1 MIDLLPLSSRIYR
14 RLLVLYPEDL
24 RRDYGADM
32 AFVFAEDLE
41 AARREAGLRGVVRVW
56 RCALCEFFR
65 FALPD
70 HASSPAV
77 SVPAIWFALSS
88 IIMSAEVALAL
99 RHSPR
104 TPRPSHA
111 LCAAL
116 LLPSLHH
123 AADVSGGHL
132 GLPRQRHHF
141 PGPVRTPGRDRSAM
155 LEVRDLTKRFGGQT
169 VVDHVNFT
177 VRPGE
182 ITGYLGPNGSGK
194 STTVKMMT
202 GLLHPTEG
210 QILFNGRNI
219 RDDATGF
226 KQRLGYV
233 PEEPNLYG
241 YLTGLEYL
249 QLAGGLRGL
258 PEDRVRQKANE
269 LLELLSL
276 RDARWVP
283 ISAYS
288 KGMKQRVLI
297 AAALLHDPDV
307 LIFDEAQSGLDIANS
322 LLFRHLLR
330 TLAARG
336 KAILYISHVLELVEK
351 VCEHIVVIY
360 RGRIVAD
367 DSVSRLRDLMHLPNL
382 EEIFTQLVEQHD
394 MESRAQE
401 IASVIT
407 W

>member
-1 MIDLLPLSSRIYR
+1 
-14 RLLVLYPEDL
+14 
-24 RRDYGADM
+24 
-32 AFVFAEDLE
+32 
-41 AARREAGLRGVVRVW
+41 
-56 RCALCEFFR
+56 
-65 FALPD
+65 
-70 HASSPAV
+70 
-77 SVPAIWFALSS
+77 
-88 IIMSAEVALAL
+88 
-99 RHSPR
+99 
-104 TPRPSHA
+104 
-111 LCAAL
+111 
-116 LLPSLHH
+116 
-123 AADVSGGHL
+123 
-132 GLPRQRHHF
+132 
-141 PGPVRTPGRDRSAM
+141 M
-155 LEVRDLTKRFGGQT
+155 LEIRDLTKRFGGQK
-169 VVDHVNFT
+169 VVDHVSFT

-194 STTVKMMT
+194 STTVKMIT

-210 QILFNGRNI
+210 QILFNGCSI

-249 QLAGGLRGL
+249 QLAGALRGL
-258 PEDRVRQKANE
+258 PEDRVLQKANE

-330 TLAARG
+330 ELAARG
-336 KAILYISHVLELVEK
+336 KAVLYISHVLELVEK

-360 RGRIVAD
+360 QGRIVAD
-367 DSVSRLRDLMHLPNL
+367 DSVSGLRGLMQLPNL
-382 EEIFTQLVEQHD
+382 EEIFKQLVEQGD
-394 MESRAQE
+394 MESRARE
-401 IASVIT
+401 IVEAIT
-407 W
+407 R

>member
-1 MIDLLPLSSRIYR
+1 
-14 RLLVLYPEDL
+14 
-24 RRDYGADM
+24 
-32 AFVFAEDLE
+32 
-41 AARREAGLRGVVRVW
+41 
-56 RCALCEFFR
+56 
-65 FALPD
+65 
-70 HASSPAV
+70 
-77 SVPAIWFALSS
+77 
-88 IIMSAEVALAL
+88 
-99 RHSPR
+99 
-104 TPRPSHA
+104 
-111 LCAAL
+111 
-116 LLPSLHH
+116 
-123 AADVSGGHL
+123 
-132 GLPRQRHHF
+132 
-141 PGPVRTPGRDRSAM
+141 M

-202 GLLHPTEG
+202 GLLHPTQGE
-210 QILFNGRNI
+210 ILFNGRSI
-219 RDDATGF
+219 RDDQSGF
-226 KQRLGYV
+226 RQRLGYV
-233 PEEPNLYG
+233 PEEPNLYS

-258 PEDRVRQKANE
+258 PEARVLQKANE

-297 AAALLHDPDV
+297 AAALLHDPDF

-330 TLAARG
+330 SLAARG
-336 KAILYISHVLELVEK
+336 KAILYISHILELVEK
-351 VCEHIVVIY
+351 ICEHIVVIY
-360 RGRIVAD
+360 RGRVVAD
-367 DSVSRLRDLMHLPNL
+367 DSVSHLRGLMHLPNL

-394 MESRAQE
+394 MESRAQQ
-401 IASVIT
+401 IASLIA